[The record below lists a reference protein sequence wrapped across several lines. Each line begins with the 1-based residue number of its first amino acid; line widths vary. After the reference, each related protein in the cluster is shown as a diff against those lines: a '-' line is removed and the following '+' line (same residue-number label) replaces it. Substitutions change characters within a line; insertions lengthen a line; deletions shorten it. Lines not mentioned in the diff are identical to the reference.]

1 MGYIEEIRKV
11 VGHRPLILTGVGI
24 AVFNDK
30 NEILLQKNFD
40 GKWGIPGG
48 FMELGESAEAA
59 GRREVYE
66 ETGIHVGDLELV
78 TVVSGE
84 QTYTKL
90 KNEDEYYSVTI
101 VYSTTDIVGGLL
113 KADGIE
119 TIDVQFF
126 GADNLP
132 NSLNPIMEK
141 MIKQYYINR
150 K

>member
-24 AVFNDK
+24 AVLNEK

-48 FMELGESAEAA
+48 FMELSESAEEA
-59 GRREVYE
+59 GRREVFE
-66 ETGIHVGDLELV
+66 ETGIRVGELELV

-90 KNEDEYYSVTI
+90 KNDDEYYSVTI
-101 VYSTTDIVGGLL
+101 VYRTTDIIGGIL

-119 TIDVQFF
+119 TLEVEYF
-126 GADNLP
+126 AVTNLP
-132 NSLNPIMEK
+132 KDLNPMIAK
-141 MIKQYYINR
+141 MIKNR
-150 K
+150 YSN